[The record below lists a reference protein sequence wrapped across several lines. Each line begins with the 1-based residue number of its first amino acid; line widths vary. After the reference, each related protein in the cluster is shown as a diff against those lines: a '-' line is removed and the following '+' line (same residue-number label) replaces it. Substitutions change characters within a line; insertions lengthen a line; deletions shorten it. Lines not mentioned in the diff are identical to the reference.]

1 MTVIRY
7 LSKLIFPERCIFC
20 GKPTKLHSG
29 NPYLCESCAENMPYL
44 RPNGEIDENSAV
56 RGVSVFRYEAV
67 KDTIFKFK
75 YDGYKNYGKI
85 LGKYMAD
92 YVIENNIC
100 DVLEADIIVPI
111 PLWKKKE
118 KERGFNQ
125 SALLAEAVS
134 DIIGIPFENEVL
146 IRNRKT
152 VPQKGLSRSK
162 RSDNLRGAFSLGKG
176 SSVENKK
183 VVIVDDI
190 YTTGSTVY
198 ECSKI
203 LYGAGADK
211 VFYLAL
217 SAPGTDIFEVEYTDK
232 DVIKGFDE

>member
-1 MTVIRY
+1 M
-7 LSKLIFPERCIFC
+7 
-20 GKPTKLHSG
+20 
-29 NPYLCESCAENMPYL
+29 
-44 RPNGEIDENSAV
+44 
-56 RGVSVFRYEAV
+56 
-67 KDTIFKFK
+67 
-75 YDGYKNYGKI
+75 
-85 LGKYMAD
+85 
-92 YVIENNIC
+92 IENNIY
-100 DVLEADIIVPI
+100 DVLQSDVIIPI

-183 VVIVDDI
+183 IVLVDDI

>member
-1 MTVIRY
+1 
-7 LSKLIFPERCIFC
+7 
-20 GKPTKLHSG
+20 
-29 NPYLCESCAENMPYL
+29 MPYL

-92 YVIENNIC
+92 YVIENNIY
-100 DVLEADIIVPI
+100 DVLQSDVIIPI

-134 DIIGIPFENEVL
+134 DIIGDVYK
-146 IRNRKT
+146 R
-152 VPQKGLSRSK
+152 QGL
-162 RSDNLRGAFSLGKG
+162 
-176 SSVENKK
+176 
-183 VVIVDDI
+183 
-190 YTTGSTVY
+190 
-198 ECSKI
+198 
-203 LYGAGADK
+203 
-211 VFYLAL
+211 
-217 SAPGTDIFEVEYTDK
+217 PTDIFR
-232 DVIKGFDE
+232 IW